1 MEYTRLGN
9 SGLEVSKLCLGC
21 MGFGDASK
29 WSRGSWILNEEES
42 MKIIKRAL
50 ELGINFF
57 DTADMYSLGESERIL
72 GKAIKKYAN
81 RNDVVI
87 ATKIFYPLREG
98 KNNKGLSRK
107 YIFEAVEASLKRLD
121 MDYIDL
127 LVIHRFDYDTPL
139 EETMEALHD
148 LIKMGKIRYI
158 GASAMY
164 AWQFQKANYIAEKH
178 GWTKFI
184 SMQNHYNLLY
194 REDERELIPYCI
206 DSGIQLTPYSPLAS
220 GRLSRSSHEQSKR
233 FEEDKVTQDK
243 YINTLKEDNRII
255 DRVGEIAD
263 KKGITRVQV
272 ALAWL
277 LSHNYVASPLIGAT
291 KLSHLEGAISA
302 LDVKLTQEEINY
314 LEEEYIPHKIVGA
327 I

>member
-87 ATKIFYPLREG
+87 ATKIFYPLRDG

-107 YIFEAVEASLKRLD
+107 YIFEAVEASLKRLN

-158 GASAMY
+158 VASAMY

-263 KKGITRVQV
+263 RKGITRVQV

-277 LSHNYVASPLIGAT
+277 LSHNYVASPIIGAT
-291 KLSHLEGAISA
+291 KLSHLEGAIGA

-314 LEEEYIPHKIVGA
+314 LEEEYIPHKIIGA

>member
-87 ATKIFYPLREG
+87 ATKIFYPLRDG

-121 MDYIDL
+121 MNYIDL

-220 GRLSRSSHEQSKR
+220 GRLSRSSHEQSMR
-233 FEEDKVTQDK
+233 FEEDKVTQGK

-255 DRVGEIAD
+255 DRVGEIVD

-277 LSHNYVASPLIGAT
+277 LSHNYVASPIIGAT
-291 KLSHLEGAISA
+291 KLSHLEGAIGA

-314 LEEEYIPHKIVGA
+314 LEEEYIPHKIIGA

>member
-87 ATKIFYPLREG
+87 ATKIFYPLRDG

-107 YIFEAVEASLKRLD
+107 YIFEAVEASLKRLN

-233 FEEDKVTQDK
+233 FEEDKVTQGK

-291 KLSHLEGAISA
+291 KLSHLEGAIGA

>member
-81 RNDVVI
+81 RDDVVI
-87 ATKIFYPLREG
+87 ATKIFYPLRDG

-255 DRVGEIAD
+255 DRVGKIAD
-263 KKGITRVQV
+263 RKGITRVQV

-291 KLSHLEGAISA
+291 KISHLEGAISA

-314 LEEEYIPHKIVGA
+314 LEELTI
-327 I
+327 